1 MYSSS
6 CNIGPEVDELD
17 AGVLGTDAVD
27 TAKAL
32 HNAHRVPV
40 DIVVDDA
47 VAVLQV
53 LAFGNTVGRDEH
65 VDVLA
70 LEPRIRDV
78 AVLRYRTEAGDDFV
92 HVVANALDRA
102 AGALRAAS
110 DLSGL
115 EPIATL
121 HIGSDVLV
129 EVVRRVSERRKDQ
142 QLLVARIY
150 GVLDLVRDNA
160 PELSQFR
167 VMLGIDGGDKL
178 ADVLERLEV
187 LEHIALPANPVHIL
201 EREPALGADRKVG
214 VPLLI
219 LKGLDTLDRR
229 AGRAGAIVLNNL

>member
-1 MYSSS
+1 M
-6 CNIGPEVDELD
+6 
-17 AGVLGTDAVD
+17 
-27 TAKAL
+27 
-32 HNAHRVPV
+32 

-70 LEPRIRDV
+70 LEPRIRNV
-78 AVLRYRTEAGDDFV
+78 AVLRYRAEAGNDLV

-110 DLSGL
+110 DLSDL
-115 EPIATL
+115 EPIAL
-121 HIGSDVLV
+121 LDVGADVLV
-129 EVVRRVSERRKDQ
+129 EVVRRVSKRRKDQ
-142 QLLVARIY
+142 QLLVARVY
-150 GVLDLVRDNA
+150 GVLNLVRDDA
-160 PELSQFR
+160 PELGQFR
-167 VMLGIDGGDKL
+167 VMLGIDRSDKL
-178 ADVLERLEV
+178 SDVLECLEV
-187 LEHIALPANPVHIL
+187 LEHIALPADPVHVL

-219 LKGLDTLDRR
+219 LKGLDGLDRR